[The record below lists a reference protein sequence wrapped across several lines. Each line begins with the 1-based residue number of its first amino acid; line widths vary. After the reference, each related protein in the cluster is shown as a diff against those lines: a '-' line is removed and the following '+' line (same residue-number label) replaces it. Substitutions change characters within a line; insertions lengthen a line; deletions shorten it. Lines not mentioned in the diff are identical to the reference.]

1 MIVHVDLNFSRIRT
15 LTIDQLSQ
23 IEKLVNAKLPDSEKI
38 NRVLCVFSS
47 LTPDELADACPTN
60 TKALYHSIC
69 RELSGIERALPYKH
83 EYLETRTGAVKLNLS
98 PEAILSPFKAG
109 FRNLRDNSTRGVKRA
124 VIACIE
130 AWRDS
135 RLIKPIWQPVD
146 ARILPLIDTGSI
158 RWRQAL
164 EAYKWMQIAAEYA
177 PNERAGG

>member
-1 MIVHVDLNFSRIRT
+1 MTIDHMDLNFSRIRT
-15 LTIDQLSQ
+15 LTIDQLAQ
-23 IEKLVNAKLPDSEKI
+23 IEKIVNAKLPDSEKI

-47 LTPDELADACPTN
+47 LTPEELELTCPSN
-60 TKALYHSIC
+60 TKPLYHSIC
-69 RELSGIERALPYKH
+69 RELSGIERAIPYRH

-98 PEAILSPFKAG
+98 PFKAG
-109 FRNLRDNSTRGVKRA
+109 FRNLRDKSTKGVKRA

-130 AWRDS
+130 AWRDY

-164 EAYKWMQIAAEYA
+164 EAVKWMQIAAEYA